1 MMAYDGLFRNNQSL
15 KLDISVV
22 FFFMR
27 EVIIVIANIKLLL
40 YGHINVLP
48 IILL

>member
-15 KLDISVV
+15 KLDISV

-27 EVIIVIANIKLLL
+27 EAIIVIANIKLLL